1 MRDHMRTNNILL
13 GSIFI
18 LLGELCFVTMGS
30 LVKLLAETM
39 PSQNIVFFRNLFGLL
54 TLAPILIN
62 IGFSSLKTRVIHFH
76 LLRSLAGIGAMYCF
90 FYALAKL
97 PLADAMLLKITV
109 PLFIPIIAFLWIS
122 EYVSIRT
129 ILAITIGFT
138 GVVIIL
144 KPTGTIQLA
153 SFAGL
158 LGGALAALAKVT
170 IRRMS
175 GTESTSTIVFYFATI
190 SLIVSFIPLLKYWQN
205 PTIYEWWLL
214 ILLGIVGTFG
224 QLFLTKAY
232 TLAPASRVGPFTYSS
247 IVFASII
254 GWIFWEE
261 KITLLT
267 VSGAM
272 LIIFAGVLIF
282 HEKQLNENPK
292 STLSETIT

>member
-1 MRDHMRTNNILL
+1 MCSNNIVL
-13 GSIFI
+13 GSICI
-18 LLGELCFVTMGS
+18 LLGELCFVSMGS

-39 PSQNIVFFRNLFGLL
+39 PSQNVVFFRNLFGLL
-54 TLAPILIN
+54 ALSPILIRL
-62 IGFSSLKTRVIHFH
+62 GGSSIKTNVFHWH
-76 LLRSLAGIGAMYCF
+76 LLRSLSGIGAMYCF

-122 EYVSIRT
+122 EHVSTRT
-129 ILAITIGFT
+129 ILAILVGFA

-153 SFAGL
+153 SIAGL

-175 GTESTSTIVFYFATI
+175 GTEPTSRIVFYFATT
-190 SLIVSFIPLLKYWQN
+190 SLIISTIPLLKYWQN
-205 PTIYEWWLL
+205 PTTHEWLLL
-214 ILLGIVGTFG
+214 ILLGIVGTGG

-232 TLAPASRVGPFTYSS
+232 SLAPASRVGPFTYSS

-254 GWIFWEE
+254 GWIFWDE

-267 VSGAM
+267 ISGAM
-272 LIIFAGVLIF
+272 LIIFAGILIF
-282 HEKQLNENPK
+282 NEKQIKETPK
-292 STLSETIT
+292 SPLSETIS